1 MVGTMRTSLGLRLSL
16 LLNLTLVLGLG
27 WRWRPTPT
35 SHAEAAAGRAD
46 TPAAAVPA
54 MDSPVARSASAASDL
69 ARFSTAAVDWSQ
81 FSTGDWFRY
90 RDELL
95 ACGCPRATVRHIL
108 VPLVNRQ
115 FAGRFRTWTADL
127 SARFWTVFCPPARQ
141 RKEAWEQEFDR
152 LNDEREATLQRL
164 FPGEETDWKDAGV
177 AVRDRR
183 TDFLP
188 PALAE
193 AVLAADSNLAGLRQ
207 EAWQTQSE
215 PRVRDELVRQAEADF
230 EAELARLLTPEQLA
244 EWKARNSGRVAW
256 LKNLPGIELS
266 PAELAEIARLKPNES
281 KPTPAEKAAAEAQIR
296 TLLGPER
303 QAAFERAQDP
313 VYSEL
318 SVLSGRTGLGESEVD
333 SLWRHQREA
342 EAQAD
347 RVADD
352 QTLSAG
358 RRIAELTRLRAEHE
372 AAVQESLATHPD
384 AFEAWQRQQAPW
396 LKDVF
401 SRPKSSALEEW
412 LQHP

>member
-1 MVGTMRTSLGLRLSL
+1 MRRSIALRLSL
-16 LLNLTLVLGLG
+16 LLNLVLVLGLG

-35 SHAEAAAGRAD
+35 SRAGAAPERAD
-46 TPAAAVPA
+46 SPPASVPA
-54 MDSPVARSASAASDL
+54 MDSPAAGPTSAGPDRT
-69 ARFSTAAVDWSQ
+69 RFSTAAVDWSQ

-115 FAGRFRTWTADL
+115 FAGRFRKWAADL

-141 RKEAWEQEFDR
+141 RKEAWNQEFDR
-152 LNDEREATLQRL
+152 LNSEREAMLQRL
-164 FPGEETDWKDAGV
+164 FPGEETEWKDAGV

-193 AVLAADSNLAGLRQ
+193 AVLAAESNLEGLRQ
-207 EAWQTQSE
+207 EARQTQSE

-230 EAELARLLTPEQLA
+230 EAELARLLTPEQLT

-266 PAELAEIARLKPNES
+266 PAELAEIARLNPNEVE
-281 KPTPAEKAAAEAQIR
+281 PTPAEKAAAEAQIR

-313 VYSEL
+313 VYQDL
-318 SVLSGRTGLGESEVD
+318 SALSGRTGLAESEVD
-333 SLWRHQREA
+333 SLWRFQRASEA
-342 EAQAD
+342 EAE
-347 RVADD
+347 RVVDD
-352 QTLSAG
+352 ATLSAEQ
-358 RRIAELTRLRAEHE
+358 RTAELTRLRAEHE
-372 AAVQESLATHPD
+372 AAVQESLATHPG

-401 SRPKSSALEEW
+401 SRPPADPLEEW
-412 LQHP
+412 LKDP